1 MADGQEV
8 RTRVS
13 SVMEDPSA
21 RAIARVYATA
31 LVDAAASA
39 GVGDV
44 LDELASF
51 LDDVLEAQ
59 PEFHS
64 ILVGMAVGRDQKV
77 AMIERVVGPVGT
89 PVLTSFLTT
98 LARHERLDLLPLV
111 LEEAR
116 LIEDTRGGRKSVQV
130 TSSQPLD
137 PETLALMRA
146 SLDSALPFTPILDAQ
161 VDSSLIGGL
170 VIQIENTVYD
180 SSLRT
185 RIKQLRDRMRER
197 SLHEIQSGRDRFSHP
212 AGD

>member
-31 LVDAAASA
+31 LVAAAASA

-137 PETLALMRA
+137 PETLESIRA
-146 SLDSALPFTPILDAQ
+146 SLDSALPFTPILDTQ

>member
-1 MADGQEV
+1 MFLFASRGWGGV
-8 RTRVS
+8 RFVR
-13 SVMEDPSA
+13 PLG
-21 RAIARVYATA
+21 RA
-31 LVDAAASA
+31 
-39 GVGDV
+39 G
-44 LDELASF
+44 
-51 LDDVLEAQ
+51 
-59 PEFHS
+59 
-64 ILVGMAVGRDQKV
+64 
-77 AMIERVVGPVGT
+77 GPVGT
-89 PVLTSFLTT
+89 PVLTRFLTT
-98 LARHERLDLLPLV
+98 LARHERRDLLPLG

-137 PETLALMRA
+137 PETLESIRA
-146 SLDSALPFTPILDAQ
+146 SLDSALPFTPILDTQ

>member
-1 MADGQEV
+1 MADGQEI

-13 SVMEDPSA
+13 SVMDDPSA

-89 PVLTSFLTT
+89 AVLTSFLTT

-137 PETLALMRA
+137 PETLESIRA
-146 SLDSALPFTPILDAQ
+146 SLDSALPFTPILDTQ

>member
-21 RAIARVYATA
+21 RAIARGYATA

-130 TSSQPLD
+130 TSSHPLD
-137 PETLALMRA
+137 PETL
-146 SLDSALPFTPILDAQ
+146 
-161 VDSSLIGGL
+161 
-170 VIQIENTVYD
+170 
-180 SSLRT
+180 
-185 RIKQLRDRMRER
+185 
-197 SLHEIQSGRDRFSHP
+197 
-212 AGD
+212 

>member
-39 GVGDV
+39 GVGEG

-137 PETLALMRA
+137 PETLESIRA
-146 SLDSALPFTPILDAQ
+146 SLDSALPFTPILDTQ

>member
-89 PVLTSFLTT
+89 AVLTSFLTT

-116 LIEDTRGGRKSVQV
+116 LSEDTRGGRKSVQV

-137 PETLALMRA
+137 PETLESIRA
-146 SLDSALPFTPILDAQ
+146 SLDSALPFTPILDTQ

>member
-77 AMIERVVGPVGT
+77 AMIERVVGPVG
-89 PVLTSFLTT
+89 
-98 LARHERLDLLPLV
+98 PLC
-111 LEEAR
+111 
-116 LIEDTRGGRKSVQV
+116 
-130 TSSQPLD
+130 
-137 PETLALMRA
+137 
-146 SLDSALPFTPILDAQ
+146 
-161 VDSSLIGGL
+161 
-170 VIQIENTVYD
+170 
-180 SSLRT
+180 
-185 RIKQLRDRMRER
+185 
-197 SLHEIQSGRDRFSHP
+197 
-212 AGD
+212 

>member
-77 AMIERVVGPVGT
+77 AMSERVVGPVGT

-116 LIEDTRGGRKSVQV
+116 LIEDNRGGRKSVQV

-137 PETLALMRA
+137 PETLESIRA

-170 VIQIENTVYD
+170 VIQVENTVSD
-180 SSLRT
+180 SSRRT

-197 SLHEIQSGRDRFSHP
+197 RLHEIQSGRDRFSHP

>member
-137 PETLALMRA
+137 PETLESIRA
-146 SLDSALPFTPILDAQ
+146 SLDSALPCPPILDTQ

>member
-137 PETLALMRA
+137 PETLESIRA
-146 SLDSALPFTPILDAQ
+146 SLDSALPFSPILDTQ

-197 SLHEIQSGRDRFSHP
+197 SLHEIQSGRVRFSHP

>member
-89 PVLTSFLTT
+89 AVLTSFLTT

-111 LEEAR
+111 LEDAR

-137 PETLALMRA
+137 PETLESIRA
-146 SLDSALPFTPILDAQ
+146 SLDSALPFTPILDTQ

-170 VIQIENTVYD
+170 VVQVENTVYD

>member
-31 LVDAAASA
+31 LVDAATSA
-39 GVGDV
+39 GVDGA

-51 LDDVLEAQ
+51 LDDVLEAH
-59 PEFHS
+59 PDFHS

-77 AMIERVVGPVGT
+77 AMIQRVVGPVGT

-98 LARHERLDLLPLV
+98 LARHERLELLPLV
-111 LEEAR
+111 LDEAR
-116 LIEDTRGGRKSVQV
+116 LIENTRGGRKSVQV

-137 PETLALMRA
+137 AETLESIRA
-146 SLDSALPFTPILDAQ
+146 SLDSALPFTPILDTR

-170 VIQIENTVYD
+170 VVQVENTVYD

>member
-1 MADGQEV
+1 MADGQQV

-137 PETLALMRA
+137 PETLESIRA
-146 SLDSALPFTPILDAQ
+146 SLDSALPFTPILDTQ

-170 VIQIENTVYD
+170 VIQVENTVYD

>member
-89 PVLTSFLTT
+89 AVLTSFLTT

-137 PETLALMRA
+137 PETLESIRA
-146 SLDSALPFTPILDAQ
+146 SLDSALPFTPILDTQ

-170 VIQIENTVYD
+170 VIKVENTVYD

>member
-89 PVLTSFLTT
+89 HVLTSFLTT
-98 LARHERLDLLPLV
+98 LARHERLDLMPLV

-137 PETLALMRA
+137 PETLESIRA
-146 SLDSALPFTPILDAQ
+146 SLDSALPFTPILDTQ

>member
-21 RAIARVYATA
+21 RAIARVHATA

-137 PETLALMRA
+137 PETLESIRA
-146 SLDSALPFTPILDAQ
+146 SLDSALPFTPILDTQ

>member
-13 SVMEDPSA
+13 SVMEEPSA

-137 PETLALMRA
+137 PETLESIRA
-146 SLDSALPFTPILDAQ
+146 SLDSALPFTPILDTQ

>member
-89 PVLTSFLTT
+89 AVLTSFLTT

-137 PETLALMRA
+137 PETLESIRA
-146 SLDSALPFTPILDAQ
+146 SLDSALPFTPILDTQ

>member
-137 PETLALMRA
+137 PETLESIRA
-146 SLDSALPFTPILDAQ
+146 SLDSALPFTPILDTQ

>member
-1 MADGQEV
+1 MADGQEI

-13 SVMEDPSA
+13 SVMDDPSA

-31 LVDAAASA
+31 LIDAAASA
-39 GVGDV
+39 GVAET

-51 LDDVLEAQ
+51 LEDVLDAH

-64 ILVGMAVGRDQKV
+64 ILVSMAIGRDQKV
-77 AMIERVVGPVGT
+77 AMIERVVGPVGS

-98 LARHERLDLLPLV
+98 LARHERLELLPLV
-111 LEEAR
+111 LDEAR
-116 LIEDTRGGRKSVQV
+116 LIENQRGGRKVVEV

-137 PETLALMRA
+137 PETLESIRA
-146 SLDSALPFTPILDAQ
+146 TLESAFSFTPILETR
-161 VDSSLIGGL
+161 VDPSLIGGL
-170 VIQIENTVYD
+170 VIQVEDTVYD

-185 RIKQLRDRMRER
+185 RIRQLRDRMRER

>member
-137 PETLALMRA
+137 PETLESIRA

-170 VIQIENTVYD
+170 VVQVENTVYD

>member
-98 LARHERLDLLPLV
+98 LARHEPLDLLPLV

-116 LIEDTRGGRKSVQV
+116 LIVDTRGGRKSVQV

-137 PETLALMRA
+137 PETLESIRA
-146 SLDSALPFTPILDAQ
+146 SLDSALPFTPILDTQ

>member
-1 MADGQEV
+1 MADGQEI

-13 SVMEDPSA
+13 SVMDDPSA

-31 LVDAAASA
+31 LGDAAASA

-89 PVLTSFLTT
+89 AVLTSFLTT

-137 PETLALMRA
+137 PETLESIRA
-146 SLDSALPFTPILDAQ
+146 SLDSALPFTPILDTQ

>member
-1 MADGQEV
+1 
-8 RTRVS
+8 
-13 SVMEDPSA
+13 MEDPSA

-137 PETLALMRA
+137 PETLESIRA
-146 SLDSALPFTPILDAQ
+146 SLDSALPFTPILDTQ

-197 SLHEIQSGRDRFSHP
+197 SLHEIQSGR
-212 AGD
+212 

>member
-51 LDDVLEAQ
+51 LDAVLEAQ

-137 PETLALMRA
+137 PETLESIRA
-146 SLDSALPFTPILDAQ
+146 SLDSALPFTPILDTQ

>member
-39 GVGDV
+39 GVGEG

-77 AMIERVVGPVGT
+77 ARIERVVGPGGT

-137 PETLALMRA
+137 PETLESIRA
-146 SLDSALPFTPILDAQ
+146 SLDSALPFTPILDTQ